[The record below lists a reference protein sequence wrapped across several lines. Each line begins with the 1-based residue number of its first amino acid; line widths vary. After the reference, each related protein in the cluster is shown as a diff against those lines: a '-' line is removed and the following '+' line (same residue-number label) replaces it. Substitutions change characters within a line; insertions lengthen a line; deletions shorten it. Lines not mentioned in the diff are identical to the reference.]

1 MSYWRYTERDGN
13 PTEPGRYVVQDNERP
28 GSVWVNVWDGA
39 EWGDYEGYPD
49 APPVRW
55 APLPTDRP
63 EGVDVEVT
71 CPDDDCSHMRD
82 GDCSDPG
89 CPSVDD
95 IDTRERVAFRDH
107 TFDGLVP
114 GVYPTNTAAIRR
126 WKARRE
132 P

>member
-1 MSYWRYTERDGN
+1 MD
-13 PTEPGRYVVQDNERP
+13 
-28 GSVWVNVWDGA
+28 
-39 EWGDYEGYPD
+39 
-49 APPVRW
+49 
-55 APLPTDRP
+55 
-63 EGVDVEVT
+63 
-71 CPDDDCSHMRD
+71 CPDDDCPHMRD

-95 IDTRERVAFRDH
+95 IDTRERVAFRDY

-114 GVYPTNTAAIRR
+114 DVHPTDSVAIRR